1 MDSTSACAEV
11 GWSSHLMK
19 ERISPPWSREVWIQS
34 IHGRRFS
41 ASTGPVAPSTI
52 IGTRSHQALNRLI
65 MPCSSPTLLCSTQA
79 IGSPVAL
86 A

>member
-1 MDSTSACAEV
+1 
-11 GWSSHLMK
+11 
-19 ERISPPWSREVWIQS
+19 VWIQS

-41 ASTGPVAPSTI
+41 AATGPVAPSTN
-52 IGTRSHQALNRLI
+52 IGARSHQALNRLI
-65 MPCSSPTLLCSTQA
+65 MPCSRPTLECSTQA